1 MQAVVFALVATTFLT
16 IYVTQPVLPVLKE
29 EFGVTPGIAS
39 LTVSAVV
46 LGIALANLPFGVLAD
61 RFPIRPIVLGGG
73 AVVALTSLACALTEN
88 IGLLVA
94 ARFLQGLFIP
104 SMSTCL
110 AAYLSRALPPDRLAV
125 VRGCYVSATVAG
137 GLGGRL
143 LGGFVFPAEHWRLA
157 FVAAGAL
164 VGGAVVAALRWLPRE
179 PPRSAPS
186 AEAAGFL
193 ALLARQELL
202 RMFAV
207 GFFAFFVFSAM
218 FNYAPFYLSGP
229 PLHLSV
235 RVITLLYLAYLVGIA
250 AGPFSGTLTRR
261 VATRLPLIAG
271 RGWCKP
277 RRNALRRGL
286 VGWKITCTY
295 SGALIATRK
304 RGYVA
309 CQEQPMRLLSAAVS
323 ALAIGLLVSS
333 AARADRHSC
342 QAVVKESIVTM
353 YSFTG
358 CRSPVG
364 ICTIGTVGP
373 GPLEGTSQFTALKM
387 HQKGS
392 EILYSGELV

>member
-73 AVVALTSLACALTEN
+73 TVVALTSFACALAEN

-104 SMSTCL
+104 SLTTCL
-110 AAYLSRALPPDRLAV
+110 AAYLSRALPPERLAV
-125 VRGCYVSATVAG
+125 VMGWYVSATVAG

-164 VGGAVVAALRWLPRE
+164 VGSTVLAALRWLPRE

-186 AEAAGFL
+186 PEAAGFI

-218 FNYAPFYLSGP
+218 FNYAPFYLSGA

-261 VATRLPLIAG
+261 VGTGFTLIAG
-271 RGWCKP
+271 C
-277 RRNALRRGL
+277 ALFGFSIALTL
-286 VGWKITCTY
+286 VPF
-295 SGALIATRK
+295 LPVIAASLA
-304 RGYVA
+304 GICGGFFA
-309 CQEQPMRLLSAAVS
+309 MHAAAVGSLNGRLTGSRGRANSIYVLLYYLGGAAGIS
-323 ALAIGLLVSS
+323 AGGAAYARWGWHGTAAVGGLALVVPLS
-333 AARADRHSC
+333 
-342 QAVVKESIVTM
+342 
-353 YSFTG
+353 
-358 CRSPVG
+358 VG
-364 ICTIGTVGP
+364 IA
-373 GPLEGTSQFTALKM
+373 EAL
-387 HQKGS
+387 HERRPQ
-392 EILYSGELV
+392 LA

>member
-73 AVVALTSLACALTEN
+73 AVVASTSLACALTEN
-88 IGLLVA
+88 IGLLIA

-104 SMSTCL
+104 SMTTCL

-125 VRGCYVSATVAG
+125 VMGWYVSATVAG

-143 LGGFVFPAEHWRLA
+143 LGGFVFPAEHWRHA

-164 VGGAVVAALRWLPRE
+164 VGGTVVAALRWLPRE

-186 AEAAGFL
+186 PEAAGFL
-193 ALLARQELL
+193 ALRARQELL

-207 GFFAFFVFSAM
+207 GFSAFFVFSAM
-218 FNYAPFYLSGP
+218 FNYAPFYLSGA

-250 AGPFSGTLTRR
+250 VGPFSGALTRR
-261 VATRLPLIAG
+261 VGTGFTLIAG
-271 RGWCKP
+271 C
-277 RRNALRRGL
+277 ALFGFSIALTL
-286 VGWKITCTY
+286 VPF
-295 SGALIATRK
+295 LPVIAASLA
-304 RGYVA
+304 GICGGFFA
-309 CQEQPMRLLSAAVS
+309 MHAAAVGSLNGRLTGSRGRANSIYVLLYYLGGAAGIS
-323 ALAIGLLVSS
+323 AGGAAYARWGWHGTAAVGGLALLVPLS
-333 AARADRHSC
+333 
-342 QAVVKESIVTM
+342 
-353 YSFTG
+353 
-358 CRSPVG
+358 VG
-364 ICTIGTVGP
+364 IAEALHERRPRP
-373 GPLEGTSQFTALKM
+373 G
-387 HQKGS
+387 
-392 EILYSGELV
+392 